1 MTTDTLSNYELWS
14 ALAALGVPFA
24 VALINQERW
33 SPLVKWISFAVV
45 ALATAFVTTWLAGQL
60 DAHDLTRSILIV
72 LTAATAAFHA
82 FRPAVKQVERGTSA
96 P

>member
-1 MTTDTLSNYELWS
+1 MTTNTLSNYELWS

-24 VALINQERW
+24 VALVNQETW
-33 SPLVKWISFAVV
+33 SPLVKWACFAVI
-45 ALATAFVTTWLAGQL
+45 ALVTAFVTTWLAGQL
-60 DAHDLTRSILIV
+60 TQHDLVRSALIV

-82 FRPAVKQVERGTSA
+82 FKPAVKQVERGTSA